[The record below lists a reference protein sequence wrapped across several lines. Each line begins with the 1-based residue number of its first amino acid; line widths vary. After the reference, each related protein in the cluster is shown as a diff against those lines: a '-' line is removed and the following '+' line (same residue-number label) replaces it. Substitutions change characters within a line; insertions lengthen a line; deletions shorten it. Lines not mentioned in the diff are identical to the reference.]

1 MSTKITDLIFFCLNS
16 TIMKIAFWRNLTVFE
31 GEITMTIRDIAKAA
45 GVSAATVS
53 RIINHKDENISEE
66 TRRRV
71 LQIIEEHE
79 YVPYAKVRDRL
90 LQSNRTIGVILP
102 SLGSPFFAS
111 FIEHIQTLAASDN
124 YTLSLYLTQNR
135 PKLEE
140 QAILHFLDIHA
151 LGILYFPESDNGIA
165 ALKHSQDQLRSAVLM
180 DCETPEFPFPQVY
193 RDFFNIA
200 KTGTTALL
208 KQNNRRLVLLLSGEG
223 SFRVHEQLADG
234 YREAMLSYGITP
246 DDSTILKADDS
257 FHTAFEQLTDA
268 GIDGVICQN
277 AYLTSEVY
285 CIASRKHFL
294 IPSDLSVLCL
304 EDSISLEQLLPPVTA
319 IRTDISQMAKTAYHT
334 LLSQINAKKNVFPSQ
349 TAAFSLIQRRSIQAH
364 KEFATKIMI
373 AGSLNMDI
381 TLKVPHLPHMGE
393 TLLASHLDYWTGGKG
408 ANQAIGVSRFGANA
422 YMLGRLGID
431 PYGRQLYE
439 QLSNENVDMQGVSF
453 VNSHP
458 TGTAYITVQG
468 NGGNTI
474 VVNPGAN
481 ATLTPSYV
489 AENQAL
495 FSGVLYCLVQMEIP
509 FPSVEKIFE
518 ICGQMNI
525 KVILKPSPA
534 QILPPAILQELFLLV
549 PNQEEMAV
557 LCPNENTPEMQARTM
572 LSKGVQNVI
581 VTLGDK
587 GCIYVNHEGTMH
599 FDAYP
604 YPSVDSTGAS
614 DIFISCLAAQLAN
627 GCDMKKAIELSTL
640 AASFSVSKEGVQ
652 NAILNREML
661 YDLYEKKFSI
671 SVNQLEE

>member
-1 MSTKITDLIFFCLNS
+1 M
-16 TIMKIAFWRNLTVFE
+16 
-31 GEITMTIRDIAKAA
+31 MTIRDIAKAA

-66 TRRRV
+66 TRMRV

-90 LQSNRTIGVILP
+90 LESNRTIGVILP

-111 FIEHIQTLAASDN
+111 FAEHIQTLAAGER
-124 YTLSLYLTQNR
+124 YTLSLYLTQNQ
-135 PKLEE
+135 PDLEA
-140 QAILHFLDIHA
+140 QAIRHFLDIHA
-151 LGILYFPESDNGIA
+151 LGILYFPETDNGIDT
-165 ALKHSQDQLRSAVLM
+165 LKHNHEQLRSAVLM
-180 DCETPEFPFPQVY
+180 DCEAPDFPFPQVY

-200 KTGTTALL
+200 KTGTSVLL
-208 KQNNRRLVLLLSGEG
+208 KQNNRRLALLLSGD
-223 SFRVHEQLADG
+223 SSSRVLEHLAAG
-234 YREAMLSYGITP
+234 YREAMLSFGITP
-246 DDSTILKADDS
+246 DDSMIISSDKD

-277 AYLTSEVY
+277 AYLTGEVY
-285 CIASRKHFL
+285 CIANRKHFL

-304 EDSISLEQLLPPVTA
+304 EDSLSLEHLLPPVTA
-319 IRTDISQMAKTAYHT
+319 IRTDISQMAQAAYNA
-334 LLSQINAKKNVFPSQ
+334 LLTQINAEKNTFISQ

-364 KEFATKIMI
+364 KEFATKIII

-381 TLKVPHLPHMGE
+381 TLKVPRLPHLGE
-393 TLLASHLDYWTGGKG
+393 TLLASHLDYWPGGKG

-481 ATLTPSYV
+481 AALTPSYV
-489 AENQAL
+489 TENHSL

-518 ICGQMNI
+518 ICGQMDI

-534 QILPPAILQELFLLV
+534 QILPPAILQDLFLLV

-557 LCPNENTPEMQARTM
+557 LCPTEDTPERQAEAM
-572 LSKGVQNVI
+572 LSQGVHNVI

-671 SVNQLEE
+671 SVNQTEK

>member
-1 MSTKITDLIFFCLNS
+1 
-16 TIMKIAFWRNLTVFE
+16 
-31 GEITMTIRDIAKAA
+31 MTIRDIAKAA

-66 TRRRV
+66 TRMRV

-90 LQSNRTIGVILP
+90 LESNRTIGVILP

-111 FIEHIQTLAASDN
+111 FAEHIQTLAAGER
-124 YTLSLYLTQNR
+124 YTLSLYLTQNQ
-135 PKLEE
+135 PDLEA
-140 QAILHFLDIHA
+140 QAIRHFLDIHA
-151 LGILYFPESDNGIA
+151 LGILYFPETDNGIDT
-165 ALKHSQDQLRSAVLM
+165 LKHNHEQLRSAVLM
-180 DCETPEFPFPQVY
+180 DCEAPDFPFPQVY

-200 KTGTTALL
+200 KTGTSVLL
-208 KQNNRRLVLLLSGEG
+208 KQNNRRLALLLSGD
-223 SFRVHEQLADG
+223 SSSRVLEHLAAG
-234 YREAMLSYGITP
+234 YREAMLSFGITP
-246 DDSTILKADDS
+246 DDSMIISSDKD

-277 AYLTSEVY
+277 AYLTGEVY
-285 CIASRKHFL
+285 CIANRKHFL

-304 EDSISLEQLLPPVTA
+304 EDSLSLEHLLPPVTA
-319 IRTDISQMAKTAYHT
+319 IRTDISQMAQAAYNA
-334 LLSQINAKKNVFPSQ
+334 LLTQINAEKNTFISQ

-364 KEFATKIMI
+364 KEFATKIII

-381 TLKVPHLPHMGE
+381 TLKVPRLPHLGE
-393 TLLASHLDYWTGGKG
+393 TLLASHLDYWPGGKG

-481 ATLTPSYV
+481 AALTPSYV
-489 AENQAL
+489 TENHSL

-518 ICGQMNI
+518 ICGQMDI

-534 QILPPAILQELFLLV
+534 QILPPAILQDLFLLV

-557 LCPNENTPEMQARTM
+557 LCPTEDTPERQAEAM
-572 LSKGVQNVI
+572 LSQGVHNVI

-671 SVNQLEE
+671 SVNQTEK

>member
-1 MSTKITDLIFFCLNS
+1 M
-16 TIMKIAFWRNLTVFE
+16 
-31 GEITMTIRDIAKAA
+31 MTIRDIAKAA

-66 TRRRV
+66 TRMRV

-90 LQSNRTIGVILP
+90 LESNRTIGVILP

-111 FIEHIQTLAASDN
+111 FAEHIQTLAAGER
-124 YTLSLYLTQNR
+124 YTLSLYLTQNQ
-135 PKLEE
+135 PGLEA
-140 QAILHFLDIHA
+140 QAIRHFLDIHA
-151 LGILYFPESDNGIA
+151 LGILYFPETDNGIDT
-165 ALKHSQDQLRSAVLM
+165 LKHNHEQLRSAVLM
-180 DCETPEFPFPQVY
+180 DCEAPDFPFPQVY

-200 KTGTTALL
+200 KTGTSVLL
-208 KQNNRRLVLLLSGEG
+208 KQNNRRLALLLSGD
-223 SFRVHEQLADG
+223 SSSRVLEHLAAG
-234 YREAMLSYGITP
+234 YREAMLSFGITP
-246 DDSTILKADDS
+246 DDSMIISSDKD

-277 AYLTSEVY
+277 AYLTGEVY
-285 CIASRKHFL
+285 CIANRKHFL

-304 EDSISLEQLLPPVTA
+304 EDSLSLEHLLPPVTA
-319 IRTDISQMAKTAYHT
+319 IRTDISQMAQAAYNA
-334 LLSQINAKKNVFPSQ
+334 LLTQINAEKNTFISQ

-364 KEFATKIMI
+364 KEFATKIII

-381 TLKVPHLPHMGE
+381 TLKVPRLPHLGE
-393 TLLASHLDYWTGGKG
+393 TLLASHLDYWPGGKG

-481 ATLTPSYV
+481 AALTPSYV
-489 AENQAL
+489 TENHSL

-518 ICGQMNI
+518 ICGQMDI

-534 QILPPAILQELFLLV
+534 QILPPAILQDLFLLV

-557 LCPNENTPEMQARTM
+557 LCPTEDTPERQAEAM
-572 LSKGVQNVI
+572 LSQGVHNVI

-671 SVNQLEE
+671 SVNQTEK